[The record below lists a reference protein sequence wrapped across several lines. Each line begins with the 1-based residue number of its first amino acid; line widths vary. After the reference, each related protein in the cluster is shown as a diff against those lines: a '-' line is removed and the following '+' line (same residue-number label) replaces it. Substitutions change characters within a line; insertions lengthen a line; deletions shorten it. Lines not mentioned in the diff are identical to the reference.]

1 MRETTQ
7 ISGDLISASL
17 LNQLSG
23 LGLSTLEVKD
33 SEEFQA
39 MT

>member
-23 LGLSTLEVKD
+23 LSLSTLEVKD